1 MKIVHVD
8 VRMATDEDLYPLVD
22 LAARANADSNYNL
35 PFNDENAI
43 KYTWENMKCEGSA
56 VAVAVLDEEIIGFVS
71 MTASLE
77 YHEKPF
83 CYMTKFW
90 VLPEG
95 KGTDAARQLMALLVG
110 WADDNDCTHIFT
122 TATAE
127 LDAVSQ
133 QLFINLVKK
142 AGFADVGPVLSRIME
157 TVL

>member
-1 MKIVHVD
+1 MKIVHAD
-8 VRMATDEDLYPLVD
+8 VRMAEDDDLYPLVD
-22 LAARANADSNYNL
+22 LAIRANADSNYNL
-35 PFNDENAI
+35 PFDVDNAT
-43 KYTWENMKCEGSA
+43 KYTWESMKCEGSA
-56 VAVAVLDEEIIGFVS
+56 VAVAVLDEEVIGFVS
-71 MTASLE
+71 MTTSLE
-77 YHEKPF
+77 YHKQPF

-110 WADDNDCTHIFT
+110 WAEDNDCTHIFT

-142 AGFADVGPVLSRIME
+142 TGFSDVGPVLSRIME
-157 TVL
+157 PVL